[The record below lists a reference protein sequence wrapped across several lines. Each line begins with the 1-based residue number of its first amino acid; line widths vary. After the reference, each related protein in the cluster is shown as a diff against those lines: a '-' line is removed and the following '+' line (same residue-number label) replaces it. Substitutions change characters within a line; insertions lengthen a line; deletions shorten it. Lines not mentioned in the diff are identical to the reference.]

1 MALSKQLQRI
11 HEAIM
16 TIKQY
21 GGVFGRNPTFNN
33 VTIEGTLTFDGD
45 IDINSDLTI
54 SGNLYLPDNSKAIF
68 GNNDDLQIYH
78 DGSHSYIKDTA
89 TGNLR
94 IDGTDIQIRSATGAN
109 MAAFVSG
116 AEVQLYHNNQKKLDT
131 TTTGIDVT
139 GSVTADG
146 LTVDGNA
153 RIEEIGAIAKL
164 TLERGGSANAAD
176 SAAVD
181 LLETNAGSE
190 GANFG
195 DPATNGFRLKLD
207 GSANDFLIQSGASG
221 TVNTR
226 FGIDRDSGDISFYD
240 DAAAQGLFWDSSA
253 SRLGLGTT
261 TPSAKLSIY
270 DASSADST
278 GLVISNGYTTDAAGD
293 TTEIMFQHYRSYS
306 PSVTDSAFIKAT
318 KTQAWDATGYRTS
331 KLEFGTRN
339 GATEPETRMTI
350 MPDGSVGIGED
361 NPSGLLHLTGDTNS
375 NGAELFLQ
383 VNNNNTTDNLG
394 AIHFGNNIDAT
405 LNTILGGTSG
415 ANNSSYL
422 TFSTSNAGTL
432 SEAMRIDASGN
443 LLVGMTSG
451 TSSDRVQVSVT
462 DGVINGVGC
471 YATTTAG
478 GSSLVNRN
486 SADTYVGG
494 VSFTNT
500 ATSFP
505 TSSDQRLKENIAD
518 ADDAGSKI
526 DSIQVRKFDW
536 KADGSH
542 QDYGMV
548 AQELQT
554 VAPEAVSAPEDPEE
568 MMGVDYS
575 KLVPM
580 MLKEIQSLRARIAAL
595 EP

>member
-16 TIKQY
+16 TIKQL

-78 DGSHSYIKDTA
+78 DGTDSIIEDVG
-89 TGNLR
+89 TGNLDIKTNGTYILLR
-94 IDGTDIQIRSATGAN
+94 NTDGNNLAYFETGGGSHLYWNGA
-109 MAAFVSG
+109 SG
-116 AEVQLYHNNQKKLDT
+116 LGRKLQT
-131 TTTGIDVT
+131 TATGIDVT

-195 DPATNGFRLKLD
+195 DAATNGFRLKLD

-226 FGIDRDSGDISFYD
+226 FGIDRDSGDISFYN

-253 SRLGLGTT
+253 SALGLGTT

-350 MPDGSVGIGED
+350 MPDGSVGIG
-361 NPSGLLHLTGDTNS
+361 TNS
-375 NGAELFLQ
+375 PTLASGWGRVLHVQSASSGSMIRL
-383 VNNNNTTDNLG
+383 
-394 AIHFGNNIDAT
+394 ADASS
-405 LNTILGGTSG
+405 GTSG
-415 ANNSSYL
+415 EVGFMAGQYGGSTYL
-422 TFSTSNAGTL
+422 INRDSGNMYFYTDGTERMQIDAGTTVEASATSAGMSVNNAGYINT
-432 SEAMRIDASGN
+432 SRGTTSFAGHHQFFN
-443 LLVGMTSG
+443 PNGLVGIISTTGS
-451 TSSDRVQVSVT
+451 
-462 DGVINGVGC
+462 
-471 YATTTAG
+471 ATTYA
-478 GSSLVNRN
+478 
-486 SADTYVGG
+486 
-494 VSFTNT
+494 
-500 ATSFP
+500 
-505 TSSDQRLKENIAD
+505 TSSDQRLKENIVD
-518 ADDAGSKI
+518 APSASNDIDA
-526 DSIQVRKFDW
+526 IQVRSFDW

-542 QDYGMV
+542 QKYGMV
-548 AQELQT
+548 AQELLE
-554 VAPEAVSAPEDPEE
+554 VAPSAVSAPEDPDE

-580 MLKEIQSLRARIAAL
+580 LIKEVQSLRARVAQL
-595 EP
+595 ES